1 MVCRS
6 GAAKCRILIFLY
18 PGSYH
23 ALQATQGQRLW
34 FVGVSLYCSTQ
45 CATFMYACL
54 CHFKERMIVATFRVS
69 KNVLYWQLLE
79 KRKEKE
85 NSNRRKKNI
94 ILSFGF
100 CEQGGRCFLL
110 WRCQDVCHPDFIHL
124 LCYLFFVC
132 VGVCVFVHTHMYT
145 LSSTCQGMYLEVL
158 LVRCRDACWRGTQV
172 RLRNLQL
179 FVCKK
184 KAAS

>member
-79 KRKEKE
+79 KEKKRKTVTEEKRTLFCPLAFV
-85 NSNRRKKNI
+85 SRVVDVFFCGGVRMYVTQTSSI
-94 ILSFGF
+94 FCAISF
-100 CEQGGRCFLL
+100 
-110 WRCQDVCHPDFIHL
+110 
-124 LCYLFFVC
+124 LCVW
-132 VGVCVFVHTHMYT
+132 VCVFLCTLTCTHC
-145 LSSTCQGMYLEVL
+145 LQHAKGCILK
-158 LVRCRDACWRGTQV
+158 CCWLGVEMLAGGERRSASGIYSY
-172 RLRNLQL
+172 L
-179 FVCKK
+179 FVKK
-184 KAAS
+184 QLRE